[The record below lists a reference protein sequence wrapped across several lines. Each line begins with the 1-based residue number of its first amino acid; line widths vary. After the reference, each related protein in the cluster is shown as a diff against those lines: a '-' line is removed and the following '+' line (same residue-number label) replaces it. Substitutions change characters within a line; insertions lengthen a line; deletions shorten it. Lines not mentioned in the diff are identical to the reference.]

1 MTITTVESE
10 NYAGFKIN
18 VYKIN
23 EVFGFEILSVNSYKI
38 LKEQGFSDA
47 EEAFIEAEERIDSSD
62 YCDYSLKEH
71 YDIELTD
78 EGEAELK
85 EFLEENFKD
94 FDPDRLG
101 FFVAK
106 LTDSKRDEGIGSA
119 GTLEID
125 SHYSKTGHPVSFDAG
140 DEYFQVRK
148 LG

>member
-23 EVFGFEILSVNSYKI
+23 EVFGYEILSVNSYKI
-38 LKEQGFSDA
+38 SKEQGFSDA

-71 YDIELTD
+71 YDIEMT
-78 EGEAELK
+78 EKGEAELK

-94 FDPDRLG
+94 FDPDRLS

-106 LTDSKRDEGIGSA
+106 LTDSKRDEGIGGT

-125 SHYSKTGHPVSFDAG
+125 SHYSKTGHPVIFDAG

>member
-1 MTITTVESE
+1 MTITKVESE

-23 EVFGFEILSVNSYKI
+23 EVFGYEILLVNSYKI
-38 LKEQGFSDA
+38 AKEQGFSDA

-71 YDIELTD
+71 YGIEMT
-78 EGEAELK
+78 EKGEAELK

-94 FDPDRLG
+94 FEPDNLWE
-101 FFVAK
+101 FVDE
-106 LTDSKRDEGIGSA
+106 LTDNKRDAGVGSV
-119 GTLEID
+119 GTLEIGC
-125 SHYSKTGHPVSFDAG
+125 HYSITGHPVIFDAG

-148 LG
+148 FG

>member
-1 MTITTVESE
+1 MTITTVNDIYCGCLISVSKQEADAKFRYDIFILDKRCISS
-10 NYAGFKIN
+10 GD
-18 VYKIN
+18 
-23 EVFGFEILSVNSYKI
+23 GFESVEAALTAAREKI
-38 LKEQGFSDA
+38 DDDLLEQ
-47 EEAFIEAEERIDSSD
+47 
-62 YCDYSLKEH
+62 
-71 YDIELTD
+71 YDIELT
-78 EGEAELK
+78 ERGEAELK
-85 EFLEENFKD
+85 EFLEENFTD